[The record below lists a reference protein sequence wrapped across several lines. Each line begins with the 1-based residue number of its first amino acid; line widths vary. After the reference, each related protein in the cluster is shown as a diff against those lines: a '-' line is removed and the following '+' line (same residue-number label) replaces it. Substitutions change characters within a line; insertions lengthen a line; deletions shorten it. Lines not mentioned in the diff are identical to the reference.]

1 MESAIEKELNKIR
14 SELQPPS
21 KSAKKVKKVGNKRK
35 RGDIENHD
43 QTEEQNTQGIMD
55 QINLVSPG
63 QIKIYEPI
71 ETEEIE

>member
-43 QTEEQNTQGIMD
+43 QTEEQNT
-55 QINLVSPG
+55 
-63 QIKIYEPI
+63 
-71 ETEEIE
+71 